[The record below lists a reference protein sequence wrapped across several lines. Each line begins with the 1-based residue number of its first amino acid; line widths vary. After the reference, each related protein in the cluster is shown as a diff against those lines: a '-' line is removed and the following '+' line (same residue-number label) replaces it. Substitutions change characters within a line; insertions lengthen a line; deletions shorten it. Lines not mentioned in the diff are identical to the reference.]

1 MFPKLSCNTAIA
13 AVSMPLTRLSRFRFL
28 RNALILAP
36 LLLLFGDVHLAR
48 PAQAGETD
56 AASSEF
62 FRQKIAPILA
72 TRCLA
77 CHSDAMKSSG
87 LSLESAEGLKK
98 GGEHGPVVVPG
109 SPATSRLYRRV
120 AHLEEPYMPMGLDPL
135 PAAEV
140 ELLKQWIEKGAYW
153 PATVNGEAT
162 KVPEAAPIGASGK
175 TTESAAKPPLSPAE
189 IFFHDKV
196 FPIFSNRCVGCHD
209 DPGGTPG

>member
-98 GGEHGPVVVPG
+98 GASMVPWLFLDLRRRAACIEG
-109 SPATSRLYRRV
+109 SPTWKNLTCPWV
-120 AHLEEPYMPMGLDPL
+120 LIPYPL
-135 PAAEV
+135 P
-140 ELLKQWIEKGAYW
+140 K
-153 PATVNGEAT
+153 
-162 KVPEAAPIGASGK
+162 
-175 TTESAAKPPLSPAE
+175 
-189 IFFHDKV
+189 
-196 FPIFSNRCVGCHD
+196 
-209 DPGGTPG
+209 